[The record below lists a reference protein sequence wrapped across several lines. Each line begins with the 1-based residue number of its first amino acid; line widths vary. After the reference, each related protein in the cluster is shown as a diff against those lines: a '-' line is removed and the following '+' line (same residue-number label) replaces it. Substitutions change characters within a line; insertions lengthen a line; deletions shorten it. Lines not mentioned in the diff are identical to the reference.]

1 MVPNPVLSSEHQ
13 THISSLLLDILNW
26 LFSGY
31 FKCNRF
37 TGNTLSSF
45 HPPPTP
51 LAYSD
56 LFHFRTWTISFQSI
70 LLFWRRNKTV
80 ILACPK
86 QSNGFPLYTR
96 WSQNFLCPMSN
107 IRLTYPLQP
116 HLLLF
121 PVHSKFKYSTHIH
134 SNYAQLL
141 VDLPTWGSIIASAF
155 TWYLWDHCME
165 GIQPH
170 HCQHW
175 PRYVICNWLRYVI
188 CKGKDTI
195 SLFQERITSILGTL
209 LLIFLCISAKIF

>member
-26 LFSGY
+26 LFSEY

-155 TWYLWDHCME
+155 TWYFLCLKS
-165 GIQPH
+165 
-170 HCQHW
+170 C
-175 PRYVICNWLRYVI
+175 
-188 CKGKDTI
+188 
-195 SLFQERITSILGTL
+195 TL
-209 LLIFLCISAKIF
+209 LSLPRKFCSIFRTQSWSPLWLLPNFFQAVRCLLPQRAFFVFSELCIFNDIVW